1 LKPPSGQ
8 IESQKILLAEQV
20 ARCTYLARTV

>member
-8 IESQKILLAEQV
+8 IETQKILLAGQV
-20 ARCTYLARTV
+20 ARCAYLARTV